1 MANFNLDQNE
11 KNRILEM
18 HKKATKNQ
26 YLSEQSFPNF
36 GDFGDIMKQGF
47 ETLKTLGQEQIK
59 NMITHPTV
67 EKCFTDNDVQFP
79 QACTTD
85 PTSPDCIKAV
95 QDATSKSAGLM
106 SCLLE
111 KSGSPIAKSN

>member
-1 MANFNLDQNE
+1 M
-11 KNRILEM
+11 
-18 HKKATKNQ
+18 
-26 YLSEQSFPNF
+26 
-36 GDFGDIMKQGF
+36 MKQGF
-47 ETLKTLGQEQIK
+47 ETLKPLGQEQIE

-67 EKCFTDNDVQFP
+67 KQCFTNHNVQFP

-85 PTSPDCIKAV
+85 PISSDCIKAV
-95 QDATSKSAGLM
+95 QDAASKSVGLM